1 MKLAQLILAAAVAVL
16 PGGMMHAQESIELE
30 GTSIIGNRELPKVLY
45 VVPWKESELPDLGEP
60 TLESHV
66 EQALSPVDRDVF
78 RRQVHYYNSLKK

>member
-1 MKLAQLILAAAVAVL
+1 MRHAQFFLAVAAVLILA
-16 PGGMMHAQESIELE
+16 GSSHAQEPIELE

-66 EQALSPVDRDVF
+66 EQALSPVDRNVF
-78 RRQVHYYNSLKK
+78 RRQVHYYNSLSK